1 MTTIMIS
8 VRLDENLLAE
18 VDTYAFAKAKTRS
31 EALETLLYVG
41 LGAHGSLSSRQPAW
55 EAKEVARIAVDYYRG
70 MASMF
75 EAHNWPERGAL
86 MLPNVERRVKER
98 YKSVAQ
104 FVEHHA
110 FAAPEDF
117 QRNLPKP
124 SSSDAQIISKTT
136 FNAEPQRKGMRDLV
150 RKYGLNKAEV
160 CSAFAEGLKAGQI
173 KWKNN
178 TSNLSPETYADA
190 VWRDGIKKGWL
201 NDMPVN
207 TM

>member
-1 MTTIMIS
+1 
-8 VRLDENLLAE
+8 
-18 VDTYAFAKAKTRS
+18 
-31 EALETLLYVG
+31 
-41 LGAHGSLSSRQPAW
+41 
-55 EAKEVARIAVDYYRG
+55 
-70 MASMF
+70 
-75 EAHNWPERGAL
+75 
-86 MLPNVERRVKER
+86 
-98 YKSVAQ
+98 
-104 FVEHHA
+104 
-110 FAAPEDF
+110 
-117 QRNLPKP
+117 
-124 SSSDAQIISKTT
+124 
-136 FNAEPQRKGMRDLV
+136 MRDLV